1 MRLMMLLTLT
11 IAVLILTSCSEV
23 LLLSSIGGTVVS
35 QSPAIKAYN
44 GVDALTIMN
53 TKKDIK
59 KHAYDKIKKL
69 DRDRGTNLATG
80 ISLDLSDDGQ
90 PSDDSRREGGAF

>member
-1 MRLMMLLTLT
+1 MNRVILCILTLM
-11 IAVLILTSCSEV
+11 VCTSCSEI

-44 GVDALTIMN
+44 GIDAITIMN

-59 KHAYDKIKKL
+59 KHAYDKLKGDK
-69 DRDRGTNLATG
+69 N
-80 ISLDLSDDGQ
+80 
-90 PSDDSRREGGAF
+90 EK

>member
-44 GVDALTIMN
+44 GIDAITIMN